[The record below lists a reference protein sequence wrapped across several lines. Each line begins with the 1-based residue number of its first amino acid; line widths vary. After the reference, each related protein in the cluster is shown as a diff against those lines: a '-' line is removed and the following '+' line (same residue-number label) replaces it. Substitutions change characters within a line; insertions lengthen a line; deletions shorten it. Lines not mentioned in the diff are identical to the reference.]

1 MVQDTLENKSLP
13 VYRIME
19 EFILEVNGY
28 EVSKVDS
35 SSVSVS
41 LILTCVVNILFEKLT
56 PQTGDWICKTP
67 SAHSASGDGDFM

>member
-13 VYRIME
+13 VYRVTE
-19 EFILEVNGY
+19 GFILEVNGY

-35 SSVSVS
+35 NSVSVS
-41 LILTCVVNILFEKLT
+41 LILTWVVNILFEKLT

-67 SAHSASGDGDFM
+67 SAYSASGDGDFM